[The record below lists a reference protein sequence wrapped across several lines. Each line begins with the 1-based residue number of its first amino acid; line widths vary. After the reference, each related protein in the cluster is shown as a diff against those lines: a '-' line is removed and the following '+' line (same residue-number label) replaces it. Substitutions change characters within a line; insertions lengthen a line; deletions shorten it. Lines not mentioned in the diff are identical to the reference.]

1 MDPSALGAL
10 RRLLLESRVL
20 ALSVEVDDEPTIG
33 LLPFLAASDL
43 QSLLVHVSKLARHT
57 KGLVADA
64 PFSALVHEPDSA
76 DADPMALPR
85 LTVRGRVELVGAEE
99 RDRVAAAWAER
110 FSSAVLTL
118 ELGDFEFRRL
128 RIEGGRLIRGFAQAS
143 GVRPETLAA
152 AAALDRSAR

>member
-1 MDPSALGAL
+1 MDPSALEAL
-10 RRLLLESRVL
+10 RRLLLECRVL
-20 ALSVEVDDEPTIG
+20 ALSVKVGDEPTIG

-43 QSLLVHVSKLARHT
+43 QSLVVHVSKLARHT
-57 KGLVADA
+57 RGLVADA
-64 PFSALVHEPDSA
+64 AFSALLHDPDREG
-76 DADPMALPR
+76 ADPMALAR
-85 LTVRGRVELVGAEE
+85 LTVRGTVELVDADE
-99 RDRVAAAWAER
+99 RERVRACWAGR

-152 AAALDRSAR
+152 AAALDPFAR

>member
-1 MDPSALGAL
+1 MDPSALGTL
-10 RRLLLESRVL
+10 RRLLTDCRVL
-20 ALSVEVDDEPTIG
+20 ALSVRVNEEPTIG
-33 LLPFLAASDL
+33 LLPYLAASDL

-57 KGLVADA
+57 KGLVDGA
-64 PFSALVHEPDSA
+64 PFSALLHEPDGPG
-76 DADPMALPR
+76 ADPMALPR
-85 LTVRGRVELVGAEE
+85 LTVRGTVELVAAEE
-99 RDRVAAAWAER
+99 RDRVRSCWAER

-152 AAALDRSAR
+152 AAALDPSDR